1 MVGVRVRLNSKY
13 QGFEADH
20 VKQAAFLFGVDP
32 LLKYVLSGVGKQE
45 LSQLGREELG
55 NQVFELYKT
64 VASRTRLVKKYAA
77 VLL

>member
-13 QGFEADH
+13 QGVEADH